1 MTESDLAEPE
11 PERVHWEL
19 THQIIGAAYEVHRT
33 LGPGFLERVYV
44 SALMRELTDAGL
56 TAAAEVPIPVTYKGT
71 EIGLYFADILVENT
85 VICEIKAIRAIS
97 REHEAQLIHYLK
109 ATGTRVGLLINFG
122 AKSAEV
128 KRMML

>member
-1 MTESDLAEPE
+1 
-11 PERVHWEL
+11 
-19 THQIIGAAYEVHRT
+19 
-33 LGPGFLERVYV
+33 
-44 SALMRELTDAGL
+44 MRELTDAGL